1 MIKVINVSIKKIIFE
16 TLNIKS
22 DTIGAFASGLC
33 MVHCLAT
40 PFFFI
45 ASACSASCC
54 SNTPLWWQWMDYIF
68 LGISFLAIQ
77 QASKSST
84 KYWVVQGLW
93 FSWLTLFLL
102 ILNIKLEL
110 LYLPP
115 NFKFFP
121 AFMLVF
127 LHVYNMRY
135 CQCEKD
141 CC

>member
-84 KYWVVQGLW
+84 KHWVVQGLW

-110 LYLPP
+110 LPLPP

>member
-1 MIKVINVSIKKIIFE
+1 MIKAINVSVKKIIFE

-22 DTIGAFASGLC
+22 DTIGAFARGLC

-45 ASACSASCC
+45 A
-54 SNTPLWWQWMDYIF
+54 IK
-68 LGISFLAIQ
+68 

-84 KYWVVQGLW
+84 KHWVVQGLW
-93 FSWLTLFLL
+93 FSWLTLFFL

-110 LYLPP
+110 LHLPP

>member
-68 LGISFLAIQ
+68 LVISFFAII
-77 QASKSST
+77 QASKSSNNEWI
-84 KYWVVQGLW
+84 KFGLW
-93 FSWLTLFLL
+93 ISWSVLFLL
-102 ILNIKLEL
+102 IINIRLDMVHITENIK
-110 LYLPP
+110 
-115 NFKFFP
+115 FIP
-121 AFMLVF
+121 AFTLVG

-135 CQCEKD
+135 CQCEQD

>member
-1 MIKVINVSIKKIIFE
+1 MIKAINVSIKKIIFE

-68 LGISFLAIQ
+68 LGISFFAIQ

-84 KYWVVQGLW
+84 KHWVVQGLW

-110 LYLPP
+110 LHLPP